1 MIDMNDMN
9 QDQHTILPKRIQNN
23 RFPATIDTT
32 IVTCVE
38 AGPLEA
44 QVLMLA
50 ESLRAFGG
58 PSSSLEIVAVKPRRG
73 PKVSSKTLREFK
85 RLRVEFIDG
94 RFNVELDWWNNANKS
109 SVMSQLETRVST
121 PNITWMDGDMVVLQ
135 PLPHLTPTEG
145 TQFIARAGEGYL
157 GSDGSDKNAPYWL
170 KLCELIGLD
179 FARFPE
185 INSFPEDRRIRAY
198 WQGGIYTYPTASRF
212 GSVQYEIMKR
222 LLSSNIG
229 SRQAGIYHQ
238 DQVSIALAVQKL
250 ALRHSEFDPRMNF
263 NINTL
268 AKDNADLIPMSEVKI
283 LHYHHALYREGLD
296 WARLYLGRL
305 PQDQRELID
314 KYVPL
319 TANASYAARV
329 HRVLLRSTR
338 QKRVDE
344 FKKRVVLY

>member
-1 MIDMNDMN
+1 MTN
-9 QDQHTILPKRIQNN
+9 
-23 RFPATIDTT
+23 TT

-38 AGPLEA
+38 AGPLEP

-58 PSSSLEIVAVKPRRG
+58 PSSNLDLIAVKPRRG
-73 PKVSSKTLREFK
+73 PKVSSSTLREFK
-85 RLRVEFIDG
+85 RLRVEYIDEN
-94 RFNVELDWWNNANKS
+94 FNSELDWWNNANKS
-109 SVMSQLETRVST
+109 SVMAQIETRVST

-135 PLPHLTPTEG
+135 PLESLSPAEG
-145 TQFIARAGEGYL
+145 SQFIARAGEGYL

-170 KLCELIGLD
+170 KLCDLVGLD
-179 FARFPE
+179 FTRFPE
-185 INSFPEDRRIRAY
+185 IHSFPERRRIHAY
-198 WQGGIYTYPTASRF
+198 WQGGIYTYPTATRL
-212 GSVQYEIMKR
+212 GAEQYEIMQK

-268 AKDNADLIPMSEVKI
+268 IKENADIVPMSEVKI
-283 LHYHHALYREGLD
+283 LHYHNSFYREGLD
-296 WARLYLGRL
+296 WARLYLARL
-305 PQDQRELID
+305 PEDRRNLIE

-319 TANASYAARV
+319 TANASYPARIY
-329 HRVLLRSTR
+329 RALLRSTR
-338 QKRVDE
+338 QKKVDE
-344 FKKRVVLY
+344 FKRRAVLY